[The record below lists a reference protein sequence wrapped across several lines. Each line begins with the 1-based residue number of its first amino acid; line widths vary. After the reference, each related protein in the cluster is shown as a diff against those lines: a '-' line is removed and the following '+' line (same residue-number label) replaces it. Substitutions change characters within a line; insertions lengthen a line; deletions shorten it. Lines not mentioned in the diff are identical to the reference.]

1 MMSFR
6 GDSKMKNH
14 NQRFRSALAPRV
26 LLAAAIVLFSC
37 AFGTKVFADPEF
49 EHSKI
54 VYLLD
59 AIGSSDLEFIRNGVE
74 YTGKEAK
81 AHLEEKMAFVNGRI
95 RTAEDFI
102 NYIASESSVTG
113 ISYYVQ
119 SADGSQIEAGIWLRR
134 QLAAM
139 K

>member
-1 MMSFR
+1 MISTRMPDFGGTLRTVFSPSFPSMMSFR

-74 YTGKEAK
+74 YTGKEA
-81 AHLEEKMAFVNGRI
+81 
-95 RTAEDFI
+95 
-102 NYIASESSVTG
+102 
-113 ISYYVQ
+113 
-119 SADGSQIEAGIWLRR
+119 
-134 QLAAM
+134 
-139 K
+139 